1 MQAGRHAPASA
12 PSTPKGFTCRSPL
25 NTSTSVSIP
34 TRDVDAARRFYVET
48 LGLPFEKETSV
59 GFEVAAGQVTLSVWE
74 PEKIGRSFAANPN
87 EVALRVD
94 DVAAAREAL
103 EAAGVTF
110 EGDIFDTS
118 VCHMAF
124 FRDPDGNAL
133 MLHHRYA
140 PVA

>member
-1 MQAGRHAPASA
+1 VPITVEHVD
-12 PSTPKGFTCRSPL
+12 FI
-25 NTSTSVSIP
+25 SIP

-110 EGDIFDTS
+110 EGDTFDTS

>member
-1 MQAGRHAPASA
+1 VPITIEHVD
-12 PSTPKGFTCRSPL
+12 FI
-25 NTSTSVSIP
+25 SIP

>member
-1 MQAGRHAPASA
+1 VPITVEHVD
-12 PSTPKGFTCRSPL
+12 FI
-25 NTSTSVSIP
+25 SIP
-34 TRDVDAARRFYVET
+34 TRDVEAARRFYVET

-74 PEKIGRSFAANPN
+74 PDKLGRPFAANPN

-94 DVAAAREAL
+94 DVAAARATL
-103 EAAGVTF
+103 EAAGVAF
-110 EGDIFDTS
+110 EGEIYDTT

-124 FRDPDGNAL
+124 FKDPDGNSL
-133 MLHHRYA
+133 MLHRRYA

>member
-1 MQAGRHAPASA
+1 MPITVEHVD
-12 PSTPKGFTCRSPL
+12 FI
-25 NTSTSVSIP
+25 SIP

-74 PEKIGRSFAANPN
+74 PEKIGRPFAANPN

-94 DVAAAREAL
+94 DVAAARAAL

>member
-1 MQAGRHAPASA
+1 MPITVEHVD
-12 PSTPKGFTCRSPL
+12 FI
-25 NTSTSVSIP
+25 SIP

-110 EGDIFDTS
+110 EGDTFDTS

>member
-1 MQAGRHAPASA
+1 VPITVEHVD
-12 PSTPKGFTCRSPL
+12 FI
-25 NTSTSVSIP
+25 SIP
-34 TRDVDAARRFYVET
+34 TRDVEAARRFYVET

-74 PEKIGRSFAANPN
+74 PEKIGRPFAANPN

-94 DVAAAREAL
+94 DVAAARAAL
-103 EAAGVTF
+103 EAEGVAF
-110 EGDIFDTS
+110 EGDIFDTT

-124 FRDPDGNAL
+124 FKDPDGNSL
-133 MLHHRYA
+133 MLHKRYA